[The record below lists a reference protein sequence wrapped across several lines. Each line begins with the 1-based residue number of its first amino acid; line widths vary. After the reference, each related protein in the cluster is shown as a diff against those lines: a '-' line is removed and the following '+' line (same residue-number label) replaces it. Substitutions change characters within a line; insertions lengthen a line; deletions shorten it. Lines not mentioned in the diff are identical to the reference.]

1 MMAGQISSKI
11 QAQNLQATV
20 SQMPHSGSPAIPV
33 PTGKK
38 QDFKQVTM
46 REGSGQAINF
56 PRTFDSR
63 SSTYLWGRKS
73 DSEKTNEKDGFKSGG
88 EMVGTTIAQV

>member
-1 MMAGQISSKI
+1 MAGQISSKI
-11 QAQNLQATV
+11 QTQNSQATV
-20 SQMPHSGSPAIPV
+20 NQTPHAGSLAIPV

-56 PRTFDSR
+56 PHTFDSR
-63 SSTYLWGRKS
+63 SSTYL
-73 DSEKTNEKDGFKSGG
+73 
-88 EMVGTTIAQV
+88 